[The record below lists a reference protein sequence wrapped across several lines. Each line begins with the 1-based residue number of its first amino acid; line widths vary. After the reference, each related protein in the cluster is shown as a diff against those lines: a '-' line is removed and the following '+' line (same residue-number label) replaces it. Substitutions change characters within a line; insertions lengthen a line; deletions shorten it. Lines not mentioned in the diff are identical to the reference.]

1 MEPIGS
7 FEYYG
12 SLIVFYGKLFLI
24 IGTAIF
30 MFIMAGARKI
40 RSKNLSFVMI
50 GLGINILASPVA
62 FFIGVMATDSPD
74 STTLDFLK
82 GFLFIQAIP
91 LLLLLLSMMW
101 WFIRRN
107 KKGVQV

>member
-1 MEPIGS
+1 MESGP
-7 FEYYG
+7 FEVGLSY
-12 SLIVFYGKLFLI
+12 IMFYGTILLI

-30 MFIMAGARKI
+30 VMIKADSPKI
-40 RSKNLSFVMI
+40 KAKNLSFVMI

-62 FFIGVMATDSPD
+62 FFIGVMATDSPH
-74 STTLDFLK
+74 STVLDFLK

-91 LLLLLLSMMW
+91 LFILLLAFVW

-107 KKGVQV
+107 KEKVHM

>member
-30 MFIMAGARKI
+30 MFIMAGTRKI
-40 RSKNLSFVMI
+40 RDKNLSFVMI

-62 FFIGVMATDSPD
+62 FFIGVMATDPPD
-74 STTLDFLK
+74 STVLDFWK

-91 LLLLLLSMMW
+91 LIILLLSMMW
-101 WFIRRN
+101 WLIRRN
-107 KKGVQV
+107 KKEANI